1 MKKQSRAVLVATC
14 VTAWISTNAAAQRT
28 IGAPI
33 PVRPAILADA
43 IEELAGFD
51 VNVSHARVVG
61 VLNPRVFVVDTETRL
76 SSIGFR
82 DRVVIFIGSGELRV
96 PSTII
101 VGSTVRVS
109 GVARTLV
116 GMQVTREVPWPAEL
130 DRDMVKRLEI
140 RAAVLATSVK
150 TAEGTELTGT
160 P

>member
-1 MKKQSRAVLVATC
+1 MTERSIALLFAAG
-14 VTAWISTNAAAQRT
+14 VTVWFSTNAAAQRT

-43 IEELAGFD
+43 IEQLAGFD
-51 VNVSHARVVG
+51 VTVSHARVVG

-76 SSIGFR
+76 SSVGFR

-96 PSTII
+96 PNATII
-101 VGSTVRVS
+101 GSTVRVS

-130 DRDMVKRLEI
+130 NRDMLKRLEI
-140 RAAVLATSVK
+140 RAAVLATSVR
-150 TAEGTELTGT
+150 TAEGTELTAA

>member
-1 MKKQSRAVLVATC
+1 MKKHSRAVLVATC
-14 VTAWISTNAAAQRT
+14 VTVWISTNAAAQRT

-51 VNVSHARVVG
+51 VTVSHARVVG

-76 SSIGFR
+76 SSVGFR

-96 PSTII
+96 PSTTI

-130 DRDMVKRLEI
+130 DRDMLKRLEI
-140 RAAVLATSVK
+140 RAAVLATSVR

>member
-1 MKKQSRAVLVATC
+1 MKEGSIALLFSACVVLSIC
-14 VTAWISTNAAAQRT
+14 SSAAAQRT

-51 VNVSHARVVG
+51 VTVSHARVVG

-76 SSIGFR
+76 SSVGFR
-82 DRVVIFIGSGELRV
+82 DRVVVFVGSGALRV
-96 PSTII
+96 PSATI
-101 VGSTVRVS
+101 VGSTVRVL

-130 DRDMVKRLEI
+130 DRDMLKRLEI
-140 RAAVLATSVK
+140 RAAVLATSVR